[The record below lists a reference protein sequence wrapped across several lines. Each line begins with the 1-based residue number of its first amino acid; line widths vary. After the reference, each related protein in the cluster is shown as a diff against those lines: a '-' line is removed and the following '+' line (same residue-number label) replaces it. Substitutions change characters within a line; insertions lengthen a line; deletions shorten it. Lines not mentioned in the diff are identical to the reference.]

1 MTYREIVAQAKELPL
16 DEQWLVVKELL
27 DALKMETLA
36 ANGRVSA
43 EARQRRLAALPPAS
57 VLLGIIKPEGH
68 IPTDEEIKEDYVNY
82 LIRKYS

>member
-27 DALKMETLA
+27 DALKIETLA
-36 ANGRVSA
+36 AKERESA
-43 EARQRRLAALPPAS
+43 EARQRRLASIAPAS
-57 VLLGIIKPEGH
+57 AMLGIIRPEGH
-68 IPTDEEIKEDYVNY
+68 IPTDEEIKEDYTNY